1 MDIDLIL
8 QHCTIGW
15 EEQNIK
21 LTNSFFLFSFHMPK
35 IKPIVQE
42 VFPFT
47 KTKDAY
53 AKLEGGHARGKIV
66 VSMDPVDATGEE
78 PSV

>member
-1 MDIDLIL
+1 
-8 QHCTIGW
+8 
-15 EEQNIK
+15 
-21 LTNSFFLFSFHMPK
+21 MPK

-42 VFPFT
+42 VFPFS

-66 VSMDPVDATGEE
+66 VSMDPVDATVEE

>member
-8 QHCTIGW
+8 QHCAIGW

-21 LTNSFFLFSFHMPK
+21 LTNSFFFPFHMPK

-42 VFPFT
+42 VFPFS

-78 PSV
+78 SSV

>member
-1 MDIDLIL
+1 M
-8 QHCTIGW
+8 
-15 EEQNIK
+15 
-21 LTNSFFLFSFHMPK
+21 TNSFFFPFHMPK

-42 VFPFT
+42 VFPFS

-78 PSV
+78 SSV

>member
-1 MDIDLIL
+1 
-8 QHCTIGW
+8 
-15 EEQNIK
+15 
-21 LTNSFFLFSFHMPK
+21 MPK

-42 VFPFT
+42 VFPFS

>member
-1 MDIDLIL
+1 MDIDLNL

-21 LTNSFFLFSFHMPK
+21 LTNSFFFPFHMPK

-42 VFPFT
+42 VFPFS

-78 PSV
+78 SSV